1 MDESIM
7 VTITDELIESGK
19 SAAGGYSKAQLAALG
34 VAWPPISGWKSQ
46 IIGKQ
51 ITSDAAA
58 RFVAGRGEKAE
69 ERGKP
74 ADLFD
79 Q

>member
-1 MDESIM
+1 MDESGM

-19 SAAGGYSKAQLAALG
+19 SAAGGYSKSQLALLG
-34 VAWPPISGWKSQ
+34 VAWPPVSGWKKQ
-46 IIGKQ
+46 AIGSQ

-58 RFVAGRGEKAE
+58 RFVAGRGGNAKEKGGTA
-69 ERGKP
+69 G
-74 ADLFD
+74 LFD